1 MEKNTYE
8 YSAIGETHRPVQ
20 ATGQSLTLVSEN
32 QIRGTIVGILYA
44 FERKGSLDSWEKRG
58 FNTLAILVPSLMSLS
73 LGSLL
78 GLLGAMVELILDMPK
93 PTGSLQLIWHHA
105 TNNRHWTTTTSVVAL
120 YLLANITSRLSV
132 SSFGLTFELNDV
144 ADIDYP
150 IMVTDWG
157 TEDFDMSDWA
167 KVDNYGLLGLATAP
181 VWFNWT
187 DPPSYTATNISGQ
200 GLDRTVEG
208 ANVTYSYSMKE
219 YRGVEEY
226 ASKDRNVR
234 STSQCVGRTLYGK
247 DVYEDGENVGN
258 LDDVTPE
265 SPGYLHILDGIF
277 TYWGAGIEY
286 LWAARINWDYDS
298 YPSAC
303 ATTYLYT
310 QQGYDEDEGR
320 NATYY
325 ECTTCLTD
333 KENNLGL
340 GHDVFHNLS
349 GEAAPYV
356 AGSLTRF
363 GTFERRYVFYGI
375 GENET
380 DSLVIRSYPIMNLT
394 THFLNGLRDPMPQSE
409 DLDKGDPRLSV
420 TGEAELYAA
429 HLAARLPVLAV
440 IGAERQLPK
449 TTREPGAS
457 QRPVVH
463 TSLEVKWN
471 RVIGVLIGILV
482 GHLVAIAIVI
492 FGCSRAGK
500 KQPRIETVVTVVT

>member
-1 MEKNTYE
+1 MI
-8 YSAIGETHRPVQ
+8 S
-20 ATGQSLTLVSEN
+20 S
-32 QIRGTIVGILYA
+32 
-44 FERKGSLDSWEKRG
+44 
-58 FNTLAILVPSLMSLS
+58 
-73 LGSLL
+73 SLL
-78 GLLGAMVELILDMPK
+78 D
-93 PTGSLQLIWHHA
+93 
-105 TNNRHWTTTTSVVAL
+105 
-120 YLLANITSRLSV
+120 
-132 SSFGLTFELNDV
+132 
-144 ADIDYP
+144 
-150 IMVTDWG
+150 
-157 TEDFDMSDWA
+157 
-167 KVDNYGLLGLATAP
+167 
-181 VWFNWT
+181 
-187 DPPSYTATNISGQ
+187 
-200 GLDRTVEG
+200 
-208 ANVTYSYSMKE
+208 
-219 YRGVEEY
+219 
-226 ASKDRNVR
+226 
-234 STSQCVGRTLYGK
+234 
-247 DVYEDGENVGN
+247 
-258 LDDVTPE
+258 
-265 SPGYLHILDGIF
+265 
-277 TYWGAGIEY
+277 
-286 LWAARINWDYDS
+286 
-298 YPSAC
+298 
-303 ATTYLYT
+303 LYT

-363 GTFERRYVFYGI
+363 GTFERRYVFYSI

-380 DSLVIRSYPIMNLT
+380 DNLVIRSYPIMNLT

-440 IGAERQLPK
+440 IGAERQLPR

-457 QRPVVH
+457 QRPIVH